1 MSSGCIPKELQHH
14 LRNSEPALV
23 ESLASSRCIGLNQLQ
38 SVGQEATPLPVCR
51 KDIQSWLLLRFHDL
65 LEALATK
72 LYQER
77 LELEGINRLDEAV
90 KLAREIFSHGAIR
103 QASRK
108 PAPSKPAGFAA
119 AEIELPA
126 AEEMAGA
133 QDLLRLAKPQSDSD
147 MVLGWIN
154 SRATDDSQA
163 ISADAVTK
171 SFLEKLVQDLAA
183 AMGSKIEPSITITK
197 AGLFNQCRE
206 MLDDLMATEPEIQL
220 LSVLTKLQTGAG
232 NEWAAPKG
240 SQTTS
245 QAGISDIGQ
254 LPSNANQPPADE
266 KAISAGEADK
276 RTEASMLPKLLIS
289 ERDLRCF
296 DTDSAASPKLA
307 AVSGFQTNSLISNK
321 ELACPDRHANNLQ
334 GRGFPFKWSIPAS
347 NTGSSGFDGM
357 DQQPCSPPPGIHVAD
372 QAMGITDGS
381 FITIQ
386 EMMKTLSTSSDRT
399 KDIDASAAVK
409 PPNHLD
415 KSLLRIADLES
426 IEEIHSKGQES
437 ADSITERVQANFP
450 SVNMQFMLNNHNQN
464 GQSEADCRRHLSQ
477 SLMEL
482 GAIHATIRK
491 GLEVKQQIHVDNPSA
506 VNAMVSALLVTC
518 HALAFNMLL
527 SRLVSHFKPSHL
539 AAVGGAC
546 GATAIA
552 TACLVPT
559 AEAEQASPKGQ
570 TAATAL
576 DPNEWRAF
584 KVQSIDTGGPPN
596 TNRYRFSLPDPN
608 QEVGLPVA
616 SCLVTRAAIGSE
628 KEDGSRKFVIR
639 PYTPTSPKDAKG
651 YFDLVI
657 KVYPQGN
664 MSKHIGDLKEGDVL
678 ECKGPIEKFAYKP
691 NMKKAIGMIA
701 GGSGITPMLQVASE
715 VLRNPQDKTEV
726 SLIFA
731 NQTEQDII
739 LREEIDAMADKHKN
753 FKVHYTIDKV
763 ADGGP
768 PEGWKGSVG
777 YVTKEMAKANIPP
790 PSDDN
795 LILVCGPPPMYK
807 ALSGEKAKDKSQ
819 GELTGMLKDMGYT
832 EKQVYKF

>member
-38 SVGQEATPLPVCR
+38 SVGQEATPLP
-51 KDIQSWLLLRFHDL
+51 
-65 LEALATK
+65 
-72 LYQER
+72 
-77 LELEGINRLDEAV
+77 
-90 KLAREIFSHGAIR
+90 IFSHGAIR

-147 MVLGWIN
+147 M
-154 SRATDDSQA
+154 
-163 ISADAVTK
+163 
-171 SFLEKLVQDLAA
+171 DLAA

-232 NEWAAPKG
+232 NEWAAPK
-240 SQTTS
+240 
-245 QAGISDIGQ
+245 
-254 LPSNANQPPADE
+254 
-266 KAISAGEADK
+266 
-276 RTEASMLPKLLIS
+276 
-289 ERDLRCF
+289 
-296 DTDSAASPKLA
+296 
-307 AVSGFQTNSLISNK
+307 
-321 ELACPDRHANNLQ
+321 
-334 GRGFPFKWSIPAS
+334 
-347 NTGSSGFDGM
+347 
-357 DQQPCSPPPGIHVAD
+357 
-372 QAMGITDGS
+372 
-381 FITIQ
+381 
-386 EMMKTLSTSSDRT
+386 
-399 KDIDASAAVK
+399 
-409 PPNHLD
+409 
-415 KSLLRIADLES
+415 DLES